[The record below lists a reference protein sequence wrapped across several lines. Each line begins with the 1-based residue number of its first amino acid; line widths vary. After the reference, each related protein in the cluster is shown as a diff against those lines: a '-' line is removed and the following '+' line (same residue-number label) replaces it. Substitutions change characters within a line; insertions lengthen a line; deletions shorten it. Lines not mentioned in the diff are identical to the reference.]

1 MMGHAFRT
9 GHIQEN
15 HGTDIAPLLW
25 YLVALTL
32 LGTTTG
38 LGILLGAGKW
48 LVREDPLEQAA
59 AIAVLS
65 GNIPTRAL
73 EAARL
78 YHDHDGYAKEISL
91 THTRTHAGGL
101 KVLWIYYPRESDF
114 NVWVLW
120 EQGVPAKGDPR
131 SVPRSSTQ
139 PKELD
144 VISAAPRAAGDR
156 GSSWSR
162 IRRTRGAFI
171 SCRRCFYGT

>member
-1 MMGHAFRT
+1 MHSA
-9 GHIQEN
+9 
-15 HGTDIAPLLW
+15 HGTSKKITALTSRLFFRI
-25 YLVALTL
+25 LVALTL

-38 LGILLGAGKW
+38 LGTLLGAGKR

-65 GNIPTRAL
+65 GNIPTSAL

-78 YHDHDGYAKEISL
+78 YHDGYAKEIWL
-91 THTRTHAGGL
+91 THTRTHAGAL

-131 SVPRSSTQ
+131 SVPRWSTQ
-139 PKELD
+139 
-144 VISAAPRAAGDR
+144 
-156 GSSWSR
+156 SR
-162 IRRTRGAFI
+162 NWM
-171 SCRRCFYGT
+171 